1 MWGDR
6 VVNTPAAVCP
16 PKFRDHEFT
25 YSCDLNRSMEK
36 TWAYLMTPETFTKGQ
51 VWPWRVE
58 FIDTPREDGSIA
70 SGFDV
75 GTLNAHHGPFM
86 NFCGVIS
93 LVEESDDVCLR
104 HLDYGYGA
112 YAIGFRFI
120 RPVRLII
127 KVESTGPDAC
137 HVTVTV
143 RSHVR
148 RSLCGTWT
156 LMQRLFWPS
165 FKRLLRRGIR

>member
-1 MWGDR
+1 MTIPPQVRPSGFTDHAFDFSCTIDRPWG
-6 VVNTPAAVCP
+6 VVWDWLLEP
-16 PKFRDHEFT
+16 D
-25 YSCDLNRSMEK
+25 
-36 TWAYLMTPETFTKGQ
+36 TFVKGQ
-51 VWPWRVE
+51 FWPFRVE
-58 FIDTPREDGSIA
+58 FLDTPSEDGSVA
-70 SGFDV
+70 RGFDV

-93 LVEESDDVCLR
+93 LVEESDDVCVR

-112 YAIGFRFI
+112 YPIGFRFI
-120 RPVRLII
+120 RPFKLII
-127 KVESTGPDAC
+127 KVESKGPDAC